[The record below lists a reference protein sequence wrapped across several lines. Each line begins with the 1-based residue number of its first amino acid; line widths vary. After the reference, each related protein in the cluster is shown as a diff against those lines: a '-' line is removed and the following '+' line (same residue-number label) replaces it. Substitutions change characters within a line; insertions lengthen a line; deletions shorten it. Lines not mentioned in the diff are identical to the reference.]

1 MSIELKLNDEA
12 FKKSLKSYHKELD
25 PAIKESM
32 ELTGLRAV
40 KDILTLP
47 PKAPVYDGFLSG
59 AFTVQVTN
67 RKTVYPGSAPK
78 GGETGHNSKRTLD
91 PDQVGEV
98 DDSGMQ
104 KYELRIGNYMKYAA
118 RLHENPFSPGPW
130 SERRGNVGYKFIS
143 IKLYAY
149 GEEYLKLF
157 ASFLKERMRGMLF
170 K

>member
-1 MSIELKLNDEA
+1 MSIEFKLNDEA

-78 GGETGHNSKRTLD
+78 GGETGQNSKRTLD

-170 K
+170 R